1 MGHILGF
8 IGVSLDLLG
17 LIVGA
22 VGVAIGLILYFALRK
37 KK

>member
-1 MGHILGF
+1 MNIVLGF
-8 IGVSLDLLG
+8 IGVSLDALG

-22 VGVAIGLILYFALRK
+22 VGVAVGLILYFALRK